1 MIPGYM
7 SDPEKLDYTYTV
19 GFKDAKTLEVTI
31 NFKTPTYVSANQ
43 PEDILEIT
51 FWGPFYD

>member
-1 MIPGYM
+1 M